1 MAELGIAASIIQ
13 IAGAGIHLT
22 MELYAF
28 GSAFTGA
35 KEDTDDIALGVS
47 LYCMTLKHLA
57 ETLRHKNSVQSPQAL
72 QGIADIREKS
82 EQVFARIAAILPRS
96 AARPD
101 TMTLVQ
107 RFKWNFKKARVN
119 LLLGQLDSLKLT
131 LLLLVQILAIG
142 EEAQKSHF
150 EFVKPKHGSPLDKDK
165 ADRIVDESDIAV
177 QTEMLHAVVLNKQ
190 RHQAVDLLTDLQ
202 AAAEREDK
210 NAINAAP
217 MDPPE
222 GFVPVG
228 DVCSALVKYHDQ
240 ALVRIDRLMSAPENV
255 DDMALVVYM
264 LDQWTIVRYV
274 HDGSVPPQGQPES
287 TISEYESQTPNPSHV
302 PSVKGGRN
310 SHDIPRSAQTSGS
323 AKTGK
328 YKYAYVEDDFS
339 EAENTP
345 AKSHV
350 DSGRVE
356 EISDEEQA
364 VAPRSLR
371 RATTSG
377 TDIQVSRKQLST
389 QRRKTIAA
397 DVSSLLK
404 KPNNDKLR
412 ITWRRGNDHAWRE
425 FTNQKLMR
433 FDVDNVVLNVN
444 KTHFGGDDTW
454 TEFKTTDRVT
464 ITAAALKSHGYPFYE
479 YQRYSYSYYNSYD
492 ENGQGVG
499 DPIHVYDPVIRV
511 KLPLVYVCV
520 SLPFPGP
527 LSSPSL
533 GKYYD
538 QVYLQHFVLDLICG
552 SRRLKPSLDSVAGKG
567 KVKLTLTN
575 SLTRVMTAHLANQP
589 LVNQSHAVTSTYH
602 PTWHI
607 LTRLWV
613 ISDTKSAIWG
623 GI

>member
-57 ETLRHKNSVQSPQAL
+57 EKLGHKNSVQSPQAL
-72 QGIADIREKS
+72 QGIADIKEKS

-96 AARPD
+96 AAHPD

-107 RFKWNFKKARVN
+107 RFKWNFKKAKVN

-142 EEAQKSHF
+142 EEAQKSRF
-150 EFVKPKHGSPLDKDK
+150 EPIKTQHGSPLDQDK
-165 ADRIVDESDIAV
+165 ANRIVDESDIAV

-190 RHQAVDLLTDLQ
+190 RHQAVDLLADLQ

-240 ALVRIDRLMSAPENV
+240 ALARIDRLMSTPENV

-274 HDGSVPPQGQPES
+274 HDGSIPPQGQPES
-287 TISEYESQTPNPSHV
+287 ASSECESQTPKPSHV
-302 PSVKGGRN
+302 PSVNRGRN
-310 SHDIPRSAQTSGS
+310 SYDIPRSAQIPGS

-339 EAENTP
+339 EEEDTP

-364 VAPRSLR
+364 VAPRPLR

-389 QRRKTIAA
+389 QRRKTIAADVA

-425 FTNQKLMR
+425 FTNQKLKR

-464 ITAAALKSHGYPFYE
+464 ITAAALKSNGYPFYE
-479 YQRYSYSYYNSYD
+479 YQRYSHSYYNSYD

-520 SLPFPGP
+520 SLP
-527 LSSPSL
+527 
-533 GKYYD
+533 KYYD
-538 QVYLQHFVLDLICG
+538 QIYLRHFVLDLICG
-552 SRRLKPSLDSVAGKG
+552 SRRLKPSSNSVAGRG
-567 KVKLTLTN
+567 KVTLTLTN
-575 SLTRVMTAHLANQP
+575 SLTRVMTAHLANRP
-589 LVNQSHAVTSTYH
+589 LVNQSHAATSTCH
-602 PTWHI
+602 PT
-607 LTRLWV
+607 
-613 ISDTKSAIWG
+613 
-623 GI
+623 